1 MKQIID
7 KIKGLTTARKIQ
19 LCAACVLSIALLTAL
34 PVYAWFTNQRKAA
47 EMYKIEYP
55 NSLYINAAHREDR
68 MYFKLDTI
76 DVNEYAKDENNEEI
90 RDPETGKPIFVTE
103 KNYIFTVS
111 GSNAERFILQMA
123 HTNNNLFNYT
133 IYEAKQ
139 YDYLSTNAPVGTDSD
154 KIVPSGKADKNVIE
168 YKTNPSGY
176 TENPL
181 VFADDPVNKNS
192 SETKYYVIG
201 NEANGEYKNNINKD
215 APIASD
221 NLAIKNGNNKYYS
234 ENYGTN
240 TNVESHAV
248 PSYWQGVLDADPDSN
263 KQFCKYYVLK
273 VTWDPEV
280 QAVNTAK
287 ETDMIYFSVK
297 IKD

>member
-139 YDYLSTNAPVGTDSD
+139 YDYLSTNAPVETDSD
-154 KIVPSGKADKNVIE
+154 KIVPSGTPEDKILE

-181 VFADDPVNKNS
+181 VFADGPINRNS
-192 SETKYYVIG
+192 SETKYYVIR
-201 NEANGEYKNNINKD
+201 NEANGKYKNNTDKD

-297 IKD
+297 RKD

>member
-76 DVNEYAKDENNEEI
+76 DVNEYAKDENGDTIYRNE
-90 RDPETGKPIFVTE
+90 KPVFVKE

-139 YDYLSTNAPVGTDSD
+139 YDYLSTNAPAGTDSD
-154 KIVPSGKADKNVIE
+154 KIVPSGTADENVIE

-201 NEANGEYKNNINKD
+201 NEANGEYKNNTDKD

-248 PSYWQGVLDADPDSN
+248 PSYWQGVLNADPDSN

>member
-1 MKQIID
+1 
-7 KIKGLTTARKIQ
+7 
-19 LCAACVLSIALLTAL
+19 
-34 PVYAWFTNQRKAA
+34 
-47 EMYKIEYP
+47 MYKIEYP

-154 KIVPSGKADKNVIE
+154 KIVPSGTPEDKILE

-181 VFADDPVNKNS
+181 VFADDPINRNS
-192 SETKYYVIG
+192 SETKYYVIR
-201 NEANGEYKNNINKD
+201 NEANGKYKNNTDNND
-215 APIASD
+215 PIASD
-221 NLAIKNGNNKYYS
+221 NLAKNNDVFYT

-240 TNVESHAV
+240 TNVEPHAI
-248 PSYWQGVLDADPDSN
+248 PSYWQGVLNADPDSN

-280 QAVNTAK
+280 QIGNTAK

-297 IKD
+297 RKD

>member
-1 MKQIID
+1 
-7 KIKGLTTARKIQ
+7 
-19 LCAACVLSIALLTAL
+19 
-34 PVYAWFTNQRKAA
+34 
-47 EMYKIEYP
+47 MYKIEYP

-76 DVNEYAKDENNEEI
+76 DVNEYAKDENGDTIYHNE
-90 RDPETGKPIFVTE
+90 KPVFVKE

-139 YDYLSTNAPVGTDSD
+139 YDYLSTNAPAGTDSD
-154 KIVPSGKADKNVIE
+154 KIVPSGTADENVIE

-181 VFADDPVNKNS
+181 VFAADPVNKNS

-201 NEANGEYKNNINKD
+201 NKAKGEYKNNTDNND
-215 APIASD
+215 PIASD
-221 NLAIKNGNNKYYS
+221 NLAKNNDVFYT

-240 TNVESHAV
+240 TNVEPHAI
-248 PSYWQGVLDADPDSN
+248 PSYWQGVLNADPDSN